1 MIRIAIA
8 LLSVTLLS
16 ACATQGGGSAA
27 AVPDSLRKEFAPSG
41 TLVAGIN
48 YGNPVI
54 VQRHPS
60 GGDPQGVG
68 PELARGLAK
77 RLGVPIRYVTYDSAG
92 AMAAAGK
99 GGAWDIAFFAA
110 DPVRAQEFAFSAPYA
125 QLDGTY
131 LVRADSPLKRL
142 EDFDRKGLKISVGDK
157 SAYDLWLTRNVKQAE
172 LVRVPTSQN
181 AIDEF
186 LAGRVEATAGVK
198 QPLVTTAA
206 KVPGL
211 RVIDGAFMSIG
222 QAAAVPKARTNAAA
236 YLRNYIE
243 EMKANGFVG
252 DMITRTGVSA
262 SVAPP
267 AGR

>member
-1 MIRIAIA
+1 MARLGSLILCV
-8 LLSVTLLS
+8 LLG
-16 ACATQGGGSAA
+16 ACAMRGGAPASGVSEA
-27 AVPDSLRKEFAPSG
+27 LRKEFAPSG
-41 TLVAGIN
+41 TLLAGTN
-48 YGNPVI
+48 FGNPVI

-68 PELARGLAK
+68 PELARELAR
-77 RLGVPIRYVTYDSAG
+77 RLGVPIRYVAYDSAG
-92 AMAAAGK
+92 AMAEGGK
-99 GGAWDIAFFAA
+99 AGAWDVAFFAV

-131 LVRADSPLKRL
+131 LVKADSPLRKL
-142 EDFDRKGLKISVGDK
+142 EDFDRRGLKIGVGDK

-181 AIDEF
+181 AIDDF
-186 LAGRVEATAGVK
+186 LAGRLDAVAGVK

-211 RVIDGAFMSIG
+211 RVIDGAFMTIG
-222 QAAAVPKARTNAAA
+222 QAVAVPKARIRAHA
-236 YLRNYIE
+236 YLQAFVE

-252 DMITRTGVSA
+252 DVIAKTGVSA
-262 SVAPP
+262 TVAPP
-267 AGR
+267 AR

>member
-1 MIRIAIA
+1 MVRIACA
-8 LLSVTLLS
+8 VLS
-16 ACATQGGGSAA
+16 AVLASSCATQGGGAA
-27 AVPDSLRKEFAPSG
+27 PGVSEALRKEFAPSG
-41 TLVAGIN
+41 TLLAGTN

-68 PELARGLAK
+68 PELARELAR

-92 AMAAAGK
+92 AMAAGGK
-99 GGAWDIAFFAA
+99 AGAWDVAFFAV

-131 LVRADSPLKRL
+131 LVKADSPLRRL
-142 EDFDRKGLKISVGDK
+142 EDFDRAGLKISVGDK
-157 SAYDLWLTRNVKQAE
+157 SAYDLWLTRNVKQAQ

-186 LAGRVEATAGVK
+186 LAGRSDAVAGVK

-211 RVIDGAFMSIG
+211 RVIDGAFMTIG
-222 QAAAVPKARTNAAA
+222 QAAAVPKARTHAAA
-236 YLRNYIE
+236 YLQAYIE

-252 DMITRTGVSA
+252 NVIAKTGVGA

-267 AGR
+267 AR

>member
-1 MIRIAIA
+1 MVRIASA
-8 LLSVTLLS
+8 VLSLLLLSS
-16 ACATQGGGSAA
+16 CAMHERGGAP
-27 AVPDSLRKEFAPSG
+27 AVSEALRKEFAPSG
-41 TLVAGIN
+41 TLLAGTN
-48 YGNPVI
+48 FGNPVI

-68 PELARGLAK
+68 PELARELAR
-77 RLGVPIRYVTYDSAG
+77 RLGVPIRYVPYDSAG
-92 AMAAAGK
+92 AMAAGGK
-99 GGAWDIAFFAA
+99 AGAWDVAFFAV

-131 LVRADSPLKRL
+131 LVKADSPLRRL
-142 EDFDRKGLKISVGDK
+142 EDFDRPGLRISVGDK
-157 SAYDLWLTRNVKQAE
+157 SAYDLWLTRNVKQAQ

-186 LAGRVEATAGVK
+186 LAGRADAVAGVK

-211 RVIDGAFMSIG
+211 RVIDGAFMTIG
-222 QAAAVPKARTNAAA
+222 QASAVPKSRTNAAA
-236 YLRNYIE
+236 YLHAYIE

-252 DMITRTGVSA
+252 NVIARTGVGA

-267 AGR
+267 AR

>member
-1 MIRIAIA
+1 MASMV
-8 LLSVTLLS
+8 LSS
-16 ACATQGGGSAA
+16 CAMQGGGTASGVSEA
-27 AVPDSLRKEFAPSG
+27 LRKEFAPSG

-68 PELARGLAK
+68 PEFARELAR
-77 RLGVPIRYVTYDSAG
+77 RLGVPIKYVTYTSAG
-92 AMAAAGK
+92 AMAEAGK
-99 GGAWDIAFFAA
+99 GGAWDVAFFAV

-131 LVRADSPLKRL
+131 LVRADSPLRRL

-186 LAGRVEATAGVK
+186 LAGRSEAVAGVK

-211 RVIDGAFMSIG
+211 RVIDGAFMTIG
-222 QAAAVPKARTNAAA
+222 QASAVPKARTSAAA
-236 YLRNYIE
+236 YLRGYIE

-252 DMITRTGVSA
+252 NVIARTGVA
-262 SVAPP
+262 ATVAPP
-267 AGR
+267 AR